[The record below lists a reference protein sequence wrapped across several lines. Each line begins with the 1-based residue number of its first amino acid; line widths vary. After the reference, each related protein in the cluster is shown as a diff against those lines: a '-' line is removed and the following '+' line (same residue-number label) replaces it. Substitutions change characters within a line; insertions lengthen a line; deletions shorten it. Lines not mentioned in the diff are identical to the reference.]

1 MRFFGYWTVLVAL
14 VISISAAYYSIVGLV
29 AIFAA
34 SAIPVIIMGASLE
47 VGKITT
53 AVWLHLYGKRA
64 KLFMRFY
71 LTIAVLLLM
80 FITSMGIFGF
90 LSKAHIEQ
98 AAVGQEA
105 VAQLERIATDITR
118 REDIIAR
125 AESKISQL
133 ESSADNQDA
142 GIQDKITTEEARIQ
156 TVVERLNND
165 IAAAEARLNA
175 TIAPY
180 VSQQAEA
187 DRVLALISQYVAS
200 NDIKALQGLIGAR
213 QDGNYGPQTAAA
225 VQSFREKNETDRAT
239 ALEQINSQRS
249 ANVAEMQQL
258 RSSADAQIAQ
268 SNDLINRLRSQL
280 GTASVADV
288 EADIAAQQEIVTTAE
303 LEIDNLLE
311 TKYSIEAE
319 TRKLEAEV
327 GPVKYIAEVIYGDQ
341 TNKDTLEQAVRW
353 VIMILVAV
361 FDPLAV
367 VLVIAGLTLIESTPA
382 RKRKAA
388 PVVEEVKNNNQIKV
402 SDELSELE
410 QKIDHM
416 EDIIEEL
423 AEDVVEFKTEPQTSG
438 RIINDFIRRQLQ
450 LNKETRDRK
459 ANLESPTE
467 RDPIAEM
474 LETADPETLEQVYQA
489 ILEEKKKQQ

>member
-14 VISISAAYYSIVGLV
+14 VISICAAYYSIVGLV

-53 AVWLHLYGKRA
+53 AVWLHLYGKHA

-71 LTIAVLLLM
+71 LTVAVILLM

-98 AAVGQEA
+98 ASAGQEA

-125 AESKISQL
+125 AEIKISQL

-288 EADIAAQQEIVTTAE
+288 EADITAQREIVTTAE

-367 VLVIAGLTLIESTPA
+367 VLVIAGLTLIESTQA

-402 SDELSELE
+402 LDELSELE

-423 AEDVVEFKTEPQTSG
+423 AEDVVEVKTEPQTSG

>member
-125 AESKISQL
+125 AEDKIAKL

-165 IAAAEARLNA
+165 IAASEARLVA

-180 VSQQAEA
+180 VAQQTEA
-187 DRVLALISQYVAS
+187 DRVLALISEYVAS

-225 VQSFREKNETDRAT
+225 VQAFREKNEADRAT

-268 SNDLINRLRSQL
+268 SNDLINRLRNQL

-288 EADIAAQQEIVTTAE
+288 EADIQAQREIVTTAE

-382 RKRKAA
+382 RKRKAE
-388 PVVEEVKNNNQIKV
+388 PVIEEVKNNNQIKV
-402 SDELSELE
+402 LDELSDLE
-410 QKIDHM
+410 EKINQT
-416 EDIIEEL
+416 EEIIEDV
-423 AEDVVEFKTEPQTSG
+423 AEEVAEVEQETKTTG
-438 RIINDFIRRQLQ
+438 RFINEFIARQLK
-450 LNKETRDRK
+450 LNKETKERERK
-459 ANLESPTE
+459 TEVPTE

-474 LETADPETLEQVYQA
+474 LETANPETLEQVYKA

>member
-1 MRFFGYWTVLVAL
+1 
-14 VISISAAYYSIVGLV
+14 
-29 AIFAA
+29 
-34 SAIPVIIMGASLE
+34 
-47 VGKITT
+47 
-53 AVWLHLYGKRA
+53 
-64 KLFMRFY
+64 
-71 LTIAVLLLM
+71 
-80 FITSMGIFGF
+80 MGIFGF

-125 AESKISQL
+125 AEDKIAKL

-165 IAAAEARLNA
+165 IAASEARLVA

-180 VSQQAEA
+180 VAQQTEA
-187 DRVLALISQYVAS
+187 DRVLALISEYVAS

-225 VQSFREKNETDRAT
+225 VQAFREKNEADRAT

-268 SNDLINRLRSQL
+268 SNDLINRLRNQL

-288 EADIAAQQEIVTTAE
+288 EADIQAQREIVTTAE

-382 RKRKAA
+382 RKRKAE
-388 PVVEEVKNNNQIKV
+388 PVIEEVKNNNQIKV
-402 SDELSELE
+402 LDELSDLE
-410 QKIDHM
+410 EKINQT
-416 EDIIEEL
+416 EEIIEDV
-423 AEDVVEFKTEPQTSG
+423 AEEVAEVEQETKTTG
-438 RIINDFIRRQLQ
+438 RFINEFIARQLK
-450 LNKETRDRK
+450 LNKETKERERK
-459 ANLESPTE
+459 TEVPTE

-474 LETADPETLEQVYQA
+474 LETANPETLEQVYKA

>member
-125 AESKISQL
+125 AEDKIAKL

-225 VQSFREKNETDRAT
+225 VQAFREKNEADRAT

-268 SNDLINRLRSQL
+268 SNDLINRLRNQL

-288 EADIAAQQEIVTTAE
+288 EADIQAQREIVTTAE

-382 RKRKAA
+382 RKRKAE
-388 PVVEEVKNNNQIKV
+388 PVIEEVKNNNQIKV
-402 SDELSELE
+402 LDELSDLE
-410 QKIDHM
+410 EKINQT
-416 EDIIEEL
+416 EEIIEDV
-423 AEDVVEFKTEPQTSG
+423 AEEVAEVEQETKTTG
-438 RIINDFIRRQLQ
+438 RFINEFIARQLK
-450 LNKETRDRK
+450 LNKETKERERK
-459 ANLESPTE
+459 TEVPTE

-474 LETADPETLEQVYQA
+474 LETANPETLEQVYKA

>member
-71 LTIAVLLLM
+71 LTFAVVLLM

-98 AAVGQEA
+98 TAVGQEA
-105 VAQLERIATDITR
+105 VAQLERISTDITR

-125 AESKISQL
+125 AEDKIAKL

-165 IAAAEARLNA
+165 IAASEARLAA

-180 VSQQAEA
+180 VAQQTEA
-187 DRVLALISQYVAS
+187 DRVLALVSEYVAS

-213 QDGNYGPQTAAA
+213 QDGSYGPQTAAA
-225 VQSFREKNETDRAT
+225 VQAFREKNETDRSA
-239 ALEQINSQRS
+239 ALEQINAQRS
-249 ANVAEMQQL
+249 ASVTEIQQL
-258 RSSADAQIAQ
+258 RISADAQIAQ
-268 SNDLINRLRSQL
+268 SNDLINRLRNQL

-288 EADIAAQQEIVTTAE
+288 EADIQAQREIVTTAE

-341 TNKDTLEQAVRW
+341 TDKDTLEQAVRW

-382 RKRKAA
+382 RKRKAEI
-388 PVVEEVKNNNQIKV
+388 VIEEVKDNNQIKV
-402 SDELSELE
+402 MDELSDLE

-416 EDIIEEL
+416 EEIIEEV
-423 AEDVVEFKTEPQTSG
+423 AEELVEVETETRTTG
-438 RIINDFIRRQLQ
+438 RVINDFIRRQLQ
-450 LNKETRDRK
+450 LNKETREREASK
-459 ANLESPTE
+459 ESPTE

-474 LETADPETLEQVYQA
+474 LETADPETLEQVYKA

>member
-53 AVWLHLYGKRA
+53 AVWLHLFGKHA
-64 KLFMRFY
+64 KFLMRFY
-71 LTIAVLLLM
+71 LTAAVVLLM

-98 AAVGQEA
+98 TAGAQEA

-125 AESKISQL
+125 AEDKIAKL
-133 ESSADNQDA
+133 ESSADDQDA

-156 TVVERLNND
+156 TVVSRLNND
-165 IAAAEARLNA
+165 IAAADARLNA
-175 TIAPY
+175 AIAPY
-180 VSQQAEA
+180 IAQQAEA

-225 VQSFREKNETDRAT
+225 VQAFREKNEADRAA
-239 ALEQINSQRS
+239 ALEQINAQRGTS
-249 ANVAEMQQL
+249 VAEIQQL
-258 RSSADAQIAQ
+258 RNGADAQIAQ

-288 EADIAAQQEIVTTAE
+288 EADIQAQREIVSTTE
-303 LEIDNLLE
+303 TEIDNLLE

-327 GPVKYIAEVIYGDQ
+327 GPVKYIAEIIYGDQ
-341 TNKDTLEQAVRW
+341 ANKDTLEQAVRW

-367 VLVIAGLTLIESTPA
+367 VLVIAGLTLIESTPS
-382 RKRKAA
+382 RKRKVIESAKEEKLDTIITEVKEIA
-388 PVVEEVKNNNQIKV
+388 TEMHELQHEIEHVEELV
-402 SDELSELE
+402 
-410 QKIDHM
+410 
-416 EDIIEEL
+416 EETNS
-423 AEDVVEFKTEPQTSG
+423 KPG
-438 RIINDFIRRQLQ
+438 RVINEFIRKQLE
-450 LNKETRDRK
+450 LNKETRERSAK
-459 ANLESPTE
+459 PEVPTE

-474 LETADPETLEQVYQA
+474 LATADPDTLEQVYNA
-489 ILEEKKKQQ
+489 IIEEKKKQ

>member
-34 SAIPVIIMGASLE
+34 SALPVIIMGASLE

-53 AVWLHLYGKRA
+53 AVWLHLFGKQA
-64 KLFMRFY
+64 KFLMRVY
-71 LTIAVLLLM
+71 LTLAVVLLM

-98 AAVGQEA
+98 TAVGQEA

-118 REDIIAR
+118 REDIITR
-125 AESKISQL
+125 AEDKIAKL
-133 ESSADNQDA
+133 ESSADDQDA

-165 IAAAEARLNA
+165 IAAAEARLAA

-180 VSQQAEA
+180 VAQQTEA
-187 DRVLALISQYVAS
+187 DRVLALISEYVAS

-213 QDGNYGPQTAAA
+213 QDGSYGPQTAAA
-225 VQSFREKNETDRAT
+225 VQAFREKNEADRAA
-239 ALEQINSQRS
+239 ALEQINAQRS
-249 ANVAEMQQL
+249 ASVTEIQQL
-258 RSSADAQIAQ
+258 RGSADTQIAQ

-288 EADIAAQQEIVTTAE
+288 ETDIQTQREIVTTAE

-382 RKRKAA
+382 RKRKEILAA
-388 PVVEEVKNNNQIKV
+388 EVKEDKIETVIAEVKEIAEEIHELQHEIEHVEELV
-402 SDELSELE
+402 
-410 QKIDHM
+410 
-416 EDIIEEL
+416 EET
-423 AEDVVEFKTEPQTSG
+423 KTNTSG
-438 RIINDFIRRQLQ
+438 RVINDFIRRQLK
-450 LNKETRDRK
+450 LNKETREREATK
-459 ANLESPTE
+459 ESPTE

-474 LETADPETLEQVYQA
+474 LATADPETLEQVYNA
-489 ILEEKKKQQ
+489 ILEEKKKQ

>member
-459 ANLESPTE
+459 TNLESPTE

>member
-125 AESKISQL
+125 AEDKIAKL

-165 IAAAEARLNA
+165 IAASEARLVA

-180 VSQQAEA
+180 VAQQTEA
-187 DRVLALISQYVAS
+187 DRVLALISEYVAS

-225 VQSFREKNETDRAT
+225 VQAFREKNEADRAT

-268 SNDLINRLRSQL
+268 SNDLINRLRNQL

-288 EADIAAQQEIVTTAE
+288 EADIQAQREIVTTAE

-382 RKRKAA
+382 RKRKAE
-388 PVVEEVKNNNQIKV
+388 PVIEEVKNNNQIKV
-402 SDELSELE
+402 LDELSDLE
-410 QKIDHM
+410 EKINQT
-416 EDIIEEL
+416 EEIIEDV
-423 AEDVVEFKTEPQTSG
+423 AEEVAEVEQETKTTG
-438 RIINDFIRRQLQ
+438 RFINEFIARQLK
-450 LNKETRDRK
+450 LNKETKERERK
-459 ANLESPTE
+459 TEVPTE

-474 LETADPETLEQVYQA
+474 LETANPETLEQVYQA

>member
-14 VISISAAYYSIVGLV
+14 VISVCAAYYSIVGLV

-71 LTIAVLLLM
+71 LTIAVVLLM

-105 VAQLERIATDITR
+105 VAQLERIATDINR

-125 AESKISQL
+125 AEDKIAKL

-165 IAAAEARLNA
+165 IASAEARLAA

-180 VSQQAEA
+180 VAQQTEA
-187 DRVLALISQYVAS
+187 DRVLALISEYVAS
-200 NDIKALQGLIGAR
+200 NDIKSLQGLIGAR
-213 QDGNYGPQTAAA
+213 QDGSYGPQTAAA
-225 VQSFREKNETDRAT
+225 VQAFREKNEADRAT
-239 ALEQINSQRS
+239 ALEQINTQRS
-249 ANVAEMQQL
+249 ASVTEIQQL
-258 RSSADAQIAQ
+258 RISADAQIAQ
-268 SNDLINRLRSQL
+268 SNDLINRLRNQL

-288 EADIAAQQEIVTTAE
+288 EADIQAQREIVTTAE

-382 RKRKAA
+382 RKRKEILAA
-388 PVVEEVKNNNQIKV
+388 EVKEDKIETVIAEVKEIAEEIHELQHEIEHVEELV
-402 SDELSELE
+402 
-410 QKIDHM
+410 
-416 EDIIEEL
+416 EET
-423 AEDVVEFKTEPQTSG
+423 KTNTSG
-438 RIINDFIRRQLQ
+438 RVINDFIRRQLK
-450 LNKETRDRK
+450 LNKETREREVAK
-459 ANLESPTE
+459 ESPTE

-474 LETADPETLEQVYQA
+474 LATADPETLEQVYNA
-489 ILEEKKKQQ
+489 ILEEKKKQ

>member
-125 AESKISQL
+125 AEDKIAKL

-165 IAAAEARLNA
+165 IAASEARLVA

-180 VSQQAEA
+180 VAQQTEA
-187 DRVLALISQYVAS
+187 DRVLALISEYVAS

-225 VQSFREKNETDRAT
+225 VQAFREKNEADRAT

-268 SNDLINRLRSQL
+268 SNDLINRLRNQL

-288 EADIAAQQEIVTTAE
+288 EADIQAQREIVTTAE

-382 RKRKAA
+382 RKRKAE
-388 PVVEEVKNNNQIKV
+388 PVIEEVKNNNQIK
-402 SDELSELE
+402 
-410 QKIDHM
+410 
-416 EDIIEEL
+416 
-423 AEDVVEFKTEPQTSG
+423 
-438 RIINDFIRRQLQ
+438 
-450 LNKETRDRK
+450 
-459 ANLESPTE
+459 
-467 RDPIAEM
+467 
-474 LETADPETLEQVYQA
+474 
-489 ILEEKKKQQ
+489 